1 MNGVLIAL
9 AFAISL
15 GIAVLLPSEG
25 PAALVLCAVSA
36 TVACFFI
43 NRIQEH
49 RKFLLQVFLGGL
61 LVRMLVGTS
70 IFYGNLQEFFGGDA
84 LTYDHH
90 GYWLLQ
96 SWLGESSYVVAI
108 ANYASGWGMPYVV
121 AAIYGVVGRNQLA
134 VQFVNS
140 VVGAATAPLIFLCA
154 QHLFENTRVARM
166 SAILVAFFPSLVL
179 WSSQGLKDGLIIF
192 LLALTIVA
200 TLKLRERLTISYFLA
215 LLIAVFGIF
224 SLRFYIF
231 YMLIAA
237 ILGGFLFNANTSTQ
251 ALVRRLVVV
260 LGIGLSLTYLGVIRT
275 ASSQFEVYGNLQTLH
290 RSRSDMADRADS
302 GFASDADV
310 STTSGALST
319 IPVGLT
325 YILLAPFPW
334 QVANLRQSITL
345 PEMLIWWA
353 SIPFL
358 LAGLW
363 FTLRYRLR
371 QAFPILLFTI
381 MVTLAYSIFQ
391 GNVGTAY
398 RQRAQLLIFYFI
410 FVSVGVVLFKERRE
424 AQRRRFDEARQAS
437 LAKILPERI

>member
-1 MNGVLIAL
+1 MNGILTAL
-9 AFAISL
+9 AFTISL
-15 GIAVLLPSEG
+15 GIGVLLPSEG
-25 PAALVLCAVSA
+25 PVALILCAISA

-61 LVRMLVGTS
+61 LVRMLVGTA
-70 IFYGNLQEFFGGDA
+70 IYYGNLQEFFGGDA
-84 LTYDHH
+84 LTYDQQ
-90 GYWLLQ
+90 GYLLLQ
-96 SWLGESSYVVAI
+96 SWWGESSYINAVQ
-108 ANYASGWGMPYVV
+108 NYASGWGMPYIV
-121 AAIYGVVGRNQLA
+121 AAIYGIVGRNQLA

-200 TLKLRERLTISYFLA
+200 TLKLRERFTISYFLA
-215 LLIAVFGIF
+215 LLIAVSGIF

-251 ALVRRLVVV
+251 ALVRRLVVI
-260 LGIGLSLTYLGVIRT
+260 LGIGLSLTYLGVLRT
-275 ASSQFEVYGNLQTLH
+275 ASAQLEIYGNLQTLQ
-290 RSRSDMADRADS
+290 RSRSDMAERADS
-302 GFASDADV
+302 GFDPEADV

-358 LAGLW
+358 LGGLW

-424 AQRRRFDEARQAS
+424 AQRRQFEEARQAS